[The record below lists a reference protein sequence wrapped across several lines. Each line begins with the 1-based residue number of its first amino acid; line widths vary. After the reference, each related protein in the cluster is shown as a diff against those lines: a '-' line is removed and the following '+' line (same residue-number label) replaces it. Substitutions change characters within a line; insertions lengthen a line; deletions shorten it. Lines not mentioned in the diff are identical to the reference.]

1 MGAKEAS
8 RELGESKK
16 DFVVFIPFQIKT
28 IKEILFPRIKR
39 IVEMEVNIL
48 LKGNG
53 KCSIVRQESG
63 RSQTPMRQTRVEQ
76 LSN

>member
-1 MGAKEAS
+1 MGAREAS

-16 DFVVFIPFQIKT
+16 DFVVFIPFQMKT

-48 LKGNG
+48 LKGNWEMFN
-53 KCSIVRQESG
+53 CSSREWAKPNFDETNTSRTV
-63 RSQTPMRQTRVEQ
+63 V
-76 LSN
+76 

>member
-39 IVEMEVNIL
+39 IVEMKVNIL
-48 LKGNG
+48 LKGN
-53 KCSIVRQESG
+53 
-63 RSQTPMRQTRVEQ
+63 
-76 LSN
+76 